1 MHLLGE
7 LANVTWLRLED
18 LLKNFDEPDKE
29 RQAFLDDTRQFFE
42 QRLSIYEQ
50 KRNEIENFIKNLIE
64 QMYQLCDELQLPRII
79 FDNNNMT
86 LIEKRN
92 CINEKIN
99 ELKNMILERDKELI
113 QLRQLINIKTK
124 LCGNININIDEITSI
139 AQANSALSEV
149 TNQLKKLKED
159 IRIQINKINSLN
171 PEITSDHL
179 THAKSFLFLNNE
191 NESSWLTKHHPLTGS
206 SLYSHLITEYEH
218 LRELLL
224 AEIIL
229 LRTELDQK
237 EPSPPYNLKQELTN
251 LRLRKRY
258 LSLLSN
264 FPHNLTSRSS
274 LDEIRQTYEKLTVS
288 LRTQAREKLKRL
300 WDQLDVPNDQRIIP
314 KTQDNEDDY
323 LAMNDEINRLEIY
336 VESIRPLLIKIQK
349 REWYKKEMVEFE
361 KHAADP
367 ARLRGNS
374 TQLLKE
380 ERFRKDLSREFPK
393 LTDDLRHMVAE
404 WEESTGKKLIYGGE
418 SYLETMNKEKLSV
431 DFELLHLRL
440 LTKCHIVTQGT
451 TDDTISIT
459 SSIQS
464 APSSAR
470 STPLPTPPT
479 SPPPPLTHKT
489 TTTTSRIPTMSFVN
503 SNRKIH
509 KQT

>member
-18 LLKNFDEPDKE
+18 LLKDLDEPDKE
-29 RQAFLDDTRQFFE
+29 RQAFVNDTRQFFE

-50 KRNEIENFIKNLIE
+50 KRNELENSIKNLTE
-64 QMYQLCDELQLPRII
+64 QMYQLYDELQLPRIT
-79 FDNNNMT
+79 FDNNQMT

-92 CINEKIN
+92 YINGKID
-99 ELKNMILERDKELI
+99 ELKNMILERHKKLI

-139 AQANSALSEV
+139 AQANSTLSEV
-149 TNQLKKLKED
+149 TNQLNKLKED
-159 IRIQINKINSLN
+159 IRILLDKIYSLN

-179 THAKSFLFLNNE
+179 NLAKSFLSLKDE
-191 NESSWLTKHHPLTGS
+191 NESSWLTNHYPLTGS
-206 SLYSHLITEYEH
+206 SLHSHLITEYEH
-218 LRELLL
+218 LREILL
-224 AEIIL
+224 AEVIC

-237 EPSPPYNLKQELTN
+237 EPPSPYDLKQELSN

-258 LSLLSN
+258 LSLLSG

-274 LDEIRQTYEKLTVS
+274 LDEIRQTYEKLTAS
-288 LRTQAREKLKRL
+288 LRAQAHEKLKRL

-336 VESIRPLLIKIQK
+336 VESIRPFLTKIQK

-361 KHAADP
+361 KRAADP

-380 ERFRKDLSREFPK
+380 ERFHLSREFPK
-393 LTDDLRHMVAE
+393 LTDDLRHMVTE

-440 LTKCHIVTQGT
+440 LTKCHIVVQGT

-464 APSSAR
+464 ASTSPR
-470 STPLPTPPT
+470 STPLPPPPM
-479 SPPPPLTHKT
+479 SPPPIPSTHKI
-489 TTTTSRIPTMSFVN
+489 TTSRIPTMSFIN
-503 SNRKIH
+503 SNRKINKH
-509 KQT
+509 A